1 MGKLLMS
8 SIMHRSESRGAP
20 RRRVLRSGRVA
31 YGEGFSAE
39 CPIRDES
46 ATGARI
52 SIGAHPLPRDLVL
65 VCVSTGVAYE
75 AEIVWRRGQEA
86 GVRFGR
92 RHQLERAAPMPA
104 SSLRLAQRLWNH
116 RRAG

>member
-1 MGKLLMS
+1 MS
-8 SIMHRSESRGAP
+8 NIMHRSESRGAP
-20 RRRVLRSGRVA
+20 RRRVLRSGRIA

-75 AEIVWRRGQEA
+75 AQVVWRRGQDA

-92 RHQLERAAPMPA
+92 RHELERAAPTPA
-104 SSLRLAQRLWNH
+104 SALRLAQRLWSH
-116 RRAG
+116 RRTS

>member
-1 MGKLLMS
+1 MS
-8 SIMHRSESRGAP
+8 TIMHRSESRGAA

-31 YGEGFSAE
+31 YGEGMSTD

-52 SIGAHPLPRDLVL
+52 SIGAHPLPRDLLL

-75 AEIVWRRGQEA
+75 AHVVWRRGQDA

-92 RHQLERAAPMPA
+92 RHLLERQAATPA
-104 SSLRLAQRLWNH
+104 TSLRLAQRLWSH

>member
-1 MGKLLMS
+1 L
-8 SIMHRSESRGAP
+8 
-20 RRRVLRSGRVA
+20 A
-31 YGEGFSAE
+31 YGEGMSAE

-52 SIGAHPLPRDLVL
+52 SVGTHPLPREVVL

-75 AEIVWRRGQEA
+75 AHVVWRRGQDA
-86 GVRFGR
+86 GVRFNR
-92 RHQLERAAPMPA
+92 RHELERAAPMPA
-104 SSLRLAQRLWNH
+104 TSIRLAQRLWNH

>member
-1 MGKLLMS
+1 MS
-8 SIMHRSESRGAP
+8 SMTHRSESRGAP
-20 RRRVLRSGRVA
+20 RRRVLRSGRLA
-31 YGEGFSAE
+31 YGEGMSAD

-52 SIGAHPLPRDLVL
+52 SIGAHPLPRDVVL
-65 VCVSTGVAYE
+65 VCVSSGIAYE
-75 AEIVWRRGQEA
+75 AQIVWRRGQDA

-92 RHQLERAAPMPA
+92 QHKLEGPGPAPPT
-104 SSLRLAQRLWNH
+104 SLRLAQRLWNH

>member
-1 MGKLLMS
+1 MS
-8 SIMHRSESRGAP
+8 SMLHRDETRGAP
-20 RRRVLRSGRVA
+20 RRRVLRSGRLA
-31 YGEGFSAE
+31 YGDGMSAD

-52 SIGAHPLPRDLVL
+52 SVGAHPLPREVILVY
-65 VCVSTGVAYE
+65 VSTGVAYE
-75 AEIVWRRGQEA
+75 AQVVWRRGQDA

-92 RHQLERAAPMPA
+92 RHLLERTAPAPAAP
-104 SSLRLAQRLWNH
+104 LRLAQRLWNH

>member
-1 MGKLLMS
+1 MS
-8 SIMHRSESRGAP
+8 SIMNLSESRGAP
-20 RRRVLRSGRVA
+20 RRRVLRSGRLA
-31 YGEGFSAE
+31 YGEGMSAE

-52 SIGAHPLPRDLVL
+52 SVGTHPLPRDVVL

-75 AEIVWRRGQEA
+75 AHVVWRRGQDA
-86 GVRFGR
+86 GVRFAR
-92 RHQLERAAPMPA
+92 RHELERAAPAPAPA
-104 SSLRLAQRLWNH
+104 SALRLAQRLWNH

>member
-1 MGKLLMS
+1 MS
-8 SIMHRSESRGAP
+8 SILHRGETRTAP
-20 RRRVLRSGRVA
+20 RRRVLRSGRLT
-31 YGEGFSAE
+31 YGEGMSAD

-52 SIGAHPLPRDLVL
+52 SVGAHPLPREVLL

-75 AEIVWRRGQEA
+75 AQVIWRRGQDA

-92 RHQLERAAPMPA
+92 RHQLDRATPTP
-104 SSLRLAQRLWNH
+104 STSLRLAQRLWGH

>member
-1 MGKLLMS
+1 
-8 SIMHRSESRGAP
+8 MHRSESRGTP
-20 RRRVLRSGRVA
+20 RRRVLRSGRVV
-31 YGEGFSAE
+31 YGDGMSAD

-52 SIGAHPLPRDLVL
+52 SIGAHPLPRELVL

-75 AEIVWRRGQEA
+75 AHVVWRRGQDA
-86 GVRFGR
+86 GLRLGR
-92 RHQLERAAPMPA
+92 RHMLERAAAAPA
-104 SSLRLAQRLWNH
+104 TSLRLAQRLWNH

>member
-1 MGKLLMS
+1 MS
-8 SIMHRSESRGAP
+8 SLLHQGEARGDARAAP
-20 RRRVLRSGRVA
+20 RRRVLRSGRLA

-52 SIGAHPLPRDLVL
+52 SVGAHPLPREVVL

-75 AEIVWRRGQEA
+75 AQVVWRRGQDA
-86 GVRFGR
+86 GLRFGR
-92 RHQLERAAPMPA
+92 RHELERASPTPAP
-104 SSLRLAQRLWNH
+104 SLRLAQRLWTH

>member
-1 MGKLLMS
+1 MS
-8 SIMHRSESRGAP
+8 SMSHTSESRGAP
-20 RRRVLRSGRVA
+20 RRRVLRSGQLA
-31 YGEGFSAE
+31 YGEGMSAD

-52 SIGAHPLPRDLVL
+52 SVGAHPLPRDVVL

-75 AEIVWRRGQEA
+75 AQVIWRRGQDA

-92 RHQLERAAPMPA
+92 RHLLNRPAPTP
-104 SSLRLAQRLWNH
+104 STSLRLAQRLWGH
-116 RRAG
+116 RRPG